1 MTRREDAGDA
11 TTRGG
16 TLQPS
21 IAAEGVDAAVLGDG
35 ALGTAVALP
44 GDVDGDGVGDLLGGA
59 PSAAG
64 AGRVYLLSG
73 GAAAGSWS
81 LPGSQDASWQGAA
94 SGDLLGSSISNLS
107 DADGDGRA
115 DFVVGAP
122 GSDTSASNAGKAYVL
137 PAYP

>member
-1 MTRREDAGDA
+1 
-11 TTRGG
+11 
-16 TLQPS
+16 
-21 IAAEGVDAAVLGDG
+21 
-35 ALGTAVALP
+35 
-44 GDVDGDGVGDLLGGA
+44 
-59 PSAAG
+59 
-64 AGRVYLLSG
+64 VYLLSG

-94 SGDLLGSSISNLS
+94 SGDLFGSSISNLT
-107 DADGDGRA
+107 DADGDGRE